1 MRKYFFTLLLYLSSV
16 YFACASAVGTWH
28 VYPSYANLTE
38 ISPAGDV
45 CFGLA
50 SGSLFAYNN
59 ATGEMTTFNKT
70 TGLAGIEIN
79 HIAWSQQAKRLVVA
93 YGDGNIDLVSAAGDI
108 TNVPGLH
115 LSTVV
120 SDKAINNIYIDGHC
134 AYMSIGVGVMKLDAK
149 KGVIADTYQL
159 GFAVDHSYVK
169 DGYLYAVSKAQ
180 GTWRGLLTDN
190 LLDKNRWQR
199 VGGYTALTDNRI
211 NVRDAST
218 GLWWTRND
226 AGRLACYTLA
236 ADGTRTY
243 KTEGV
248 LPDGPASNHFYRLYM
263 HGEKLYSV
271 GGAFAEEID
280 GNYPGEVK
288 IWDGMAWSLFEQP
301 TSQQLGHKNVD
312 YLCLDFD
319 PLNEGHVMVGAK
331 SGLYEFQNGKF
342 VKCYSVDNSPLVSA
356 APDNNLNYVMA
367 SAVKY
372 DMDGNLWVL
381 NNQSDDP
388 IKQLSYDN
396 KWNVFSHKELAYDDA
411 WDLKRIF
418 ISPTNGY
425 MWFVNNHWESTRVY
439 AYDYKN
445 DKLYFVGGPV
455 YINED
460 GTNITPIYLFDIQE
474 DIDRNVWIATSSG
487 PLYFTQADIMNCSGN
502 VVQHKVPRNDGT
514 NLADY
519 LLGNI
524 ETRCIAFDGGNRK
537 WIGTSD
543 GLFIISDDC
552 NTQIGHYTVDNSP
565 LPSNIIH
572 DILVDKNSNMVYIAT
587 DKGLCSYSND
597 ATEPS
602 EIMDKDNVYA
612 YPNPV
617 TPEYTGDVTIV
628 GLSFNADVKI
638 VTSNGV
644 LVNSG
649 RSIGG
654 TYKWNGRDL
663 KGKRVTSGVYMVE
676 TATQD
681 GGKGVVCKIAIVN

>member
-1 MRKYFFTLLLYLSSV
+1 MRKYILTLFIYISTVFYAFGL
-16 YFACASAVGTWH
+16 AVGTWQ

-45 CFGLA
+45 CFALA

-93 YGDGNIDLVSAAGDI
+93 YGDGNIDLVSASGDI
-108 TNVPGLH
+108 TNVPGLY
-115 LSTVV
+115 LSETV
-120 SDKAINNIYIDGHC
+120 SDKTVSHIYIDRQF

-169 DGYLYAVSKAQ
+169 DGYLYAVSKTQ

-199 VGGYTALTDNRI
+199 VGGYTALTDDRL

-226 AGRLACYTLA
+226 AGLLACYTLA
-236 ADGTRTY
+236 TDGTRTY

-248 LPDGPASNHFYRLYM
+248 LPEGPASNHFYRLYM
-263 HGEKLYSV
+263 HGGKLYSV

-288 IWDGMAWSLFEQP
+288 IWDGMAWRLFEQP
-301 TSQQLGHKNVD
+301 TRQQLGHNNVD

-460 GTNITPIYLFDIQE
+460 GSNITPIYLFDIKE
-474 DIDRNVWIATSSG
+474 DINRNVWIATSSG

-524 ETRCIAFDGGNRK
+524 ETRCIAIDGGNRK

-543 GLFIISDDC
+543 GVFLISDDC
-552 NTQIGHYTVDNSP
+552 NTQIEHFTVENSP

-572 DILVDKNSNMVYIAT
+572 DILVDDNSNIVYIAT
-587 DKGLCSYSND
+587 DNGLCSYASD
-597 ATEPS
+597 ATQPAET
-602 EIMDKDNVYA
+602 MDKDNVYA

-617 TPEYTGDVTIV
+617 TPDYTGDVTIV
-628 GLSFNADVKI
+628 GLSFDADVKI
-638 VTSNGV
+638 VTSNGA

-649 RSIGG
+649 RSTGG
-654 TYKWNGRDL
+654 TYRWNVRDL
-663 KGKRVTSGVYMVE
+663 KGRRVASGVYMVE

>member
-1 MRKYFFTLLLYLSSV
+1 MHKYILTLFIYISTVFHAFGL
-16 YFACASAVGTWH
+16 AVGTWQ

-45 CFGLA
+45 CFALA

-59 ATGEMTTFNKT
+59 TTAETTVFNKT
-70 TGLAGIEIN
+70 TGLAGIDIS

-93 YGDGNIDLVSAAGDI
+93 YGDGNIDLVSASGDI
-108 TNVPGLH
+108 TNVPGLY
-115 LSTVV
+115 LSETV
-120 SDKAINNIYIDGHC
+120 SDKTVSHIYIDRQF

-199 VGGYTALTDNRI
+199 VGGYTASTDDRL
-211 NVRDAST
+211 NVRDAAT

-236 ADGTRTY
+236 TDGTRTY

-248 LPDGPASNHFYRLYM
+248 LPEGPASNHFYRLYM
-263 HGEKLYSV
+263 HGGKLYSV

-280 GNYPGEVK
+280 GNFPGEVK
-288 IWDGMAWSLFEQP
+288 IWDGMTWSLFEQP
-301 TSQQLGHKNVD
+301 TRQQLGHNNVD

-319 PLNEGHVMVGAK
+319 PQNEGHVMVGAK
-331 SGLYEFQNGKF
+331 SGLYEFENGRF
-342 VKCYSVDNSPLVSA
+342 VKCYSIDNSPLESA

-372 DMDGNLWVL
+372 DIDGNLWVL
-381 NNQSDDP
+381 NNQTDDP
-388 IKQLSYDN
+388 IKQLSNDN

-411 WDLKRIF
+411 WDLKRVF
-418 ISPTNGY
+418 ISQTNGY
-425 MWFVNNHWESTRVY
+425 MWFVNNHWEATRVY

-445 DKLYFVGGPV
+445 DKLYFVGGPI
-455 YINED
+455 YNNED
-460 GTNITPIYLFDIQE
+460 GTNITPIYLFDIKE
-474 DIDRNVWIATSSG
+474 DINRNVWIATSSG
-487 PLYFTQADIMNCSGN
+487 PLYFTQADIMDCSGN

-565 LPSNIIH
+565 LPSNIIN
-572 DILVDKNSNMVYIAT
+572 DILVDKNSNRVYIAT

-602 EIMDKDNVYA
+602 EIMDKENVYA

-617 TPEYTGDVTIV
+617 TPDYTGDVTIV

-638 VTSNGV
+638 VTSNGA

-649 RSIGG
+649 RSTGG
-654 TYKWNGRDL
+654 TYRWNVRDL
-663 KGKRVTSGVYMVE
+663 KGRRVASGVYMVE

>member
-1 MRKYFFTLLLYLSSV
+1 M
-16 YFACASAVGTWH
+16 
-28 VYPSYANLTE
+28 
-38 ISPAGDV
+38 
-45 CFGLA
+45 
-50 SGSLFAYNN
+50 
-59 ATGEMTTFNKT
+59 
-70 TGLAGIEIN
+70 
-79 HIAWSQQAKRLVVA
+79 
-93 YGDGNIDLVSAAGDI
+93 
-108 TNVPGLH
+108 
-115 LSTVV
+115 
-120 SDKAINNIYIDGHC
+120 
-134 AYMSIGVGVMKLDAK
+134 
-149 KGVIADTYQL
+149 
-159 GFAVDHSYVK
+159 
-169 DGYLYAVSKAQ
+169 
-180 GTWRGLLTDN
+180 
-190 LLDKNRWQR
+190 
-199 VGGYTALTDNRI
+199 GGYAALTDDRL

-226 AGRLACYTLA
+226 AGLLACYTLA
-236 ADGTRTY
+236 TDGTRTY

-248 LPDGPASNHFYRLYM
+248 LPEGPASNRFYRLYM
-263 HGEKLYSV
+263 HGGKLYSV

-418 ISPTNGY
+418 ISSTNGL

-474 DIDRNVWIATSSG
+474 DINRNVWIATSSG

-524 ETRCIAFDGGNRK
+524 ETRCIAIDGGNRK

-543 GLFIISDDC
+543 GVFLISDDC
-552 NTQIGHYTVDNSP
+552 DTQIEHFTVENSP

-572 DILVDKNSNMVYIAT
+572 DILVDDNSNRVYIAT
-587 DKGLCSYSND
+587 DNGLCSYASD
-597 ATEPS
+597 ATQPAET
-602 EIMDKDNVYA
+602 MDKDNVYA

-617 TPEYTGDVTIV
+617 TPDYTGDVTIV
-628 GLSFNADVKI
+628 GLSFDADVKI
-638 VTSNGV
+638 VTSNGA

-649 RSIGG
+649 RSTGG
-654 TYKWNGRDL
+654 TYRWNGRDL
-663 KGKRVTSGVYMVE
+663 KGKRVASGVYMVE